1 MRHRKNIFRDK
12 SFLVMAGVSVLA
24 LVGLGAGML
33 IQNNT
38 KEPESGYISDL
49 NGNKQ
54 SNNSGETI
62 GSIEKNTT
70 DSKPDI
76 AANNGAKKD
85 NSSETT
91 TEEITT
97 IDNEEATTGTSIIA
111 ANEETSADTN
121 SSEAGAKVSS
131 FHFSAESTLIW
142 PVETND
148 IILDFSPDATIY
160 FATLD
165 KYKTNDSICIR
176 SEIGTPVYAAAAGTI
191 SKIDY
196 NEEIGNSVSLDLGD
210 GYILQYGQIKDIQV
224 DEGDVVAEGD
234 LLCYVANPTK
244 YYSVE
249 GSNLYLKL
257 TSGETAVDPLD
268 YLDFE

>member
-12 SFLVMAGVSVLA
+12 SFMVMAGVSVLA

-70 DSKPDI
+70 TFKPNI
-76 AANNGAKKD
+76 AANSGAKKD
-85 NSSETT
+85 NSKETT

-97 IDNEEATTGTSIIA
+97 LNSEETTTGASIIA
-111 ANEETSADTN
+111 ANEETSADTG

-148 IILDFSPDATIY
+148 IILDFSPNATIY

-176 SEIGTPVYAAAAGTI
+176 SEIGTPVYAAATGTV

-210 GYILQYGQIKDIQV
+210 GYTLQYGQIKDIQV

-257 TSGETAVDPLD
+257 TNGETAVDPLD